1 MAAATA
7 HCTASSSGSR
17 NPRRPGTGRPHSVR
31 EVIDS
36 VERVTG
42 RPVSWTMAPRR
53 AGDPAVLYA
62 APQKAQAELHWKPK
76 FTEID
81 VIVRTAWDWRRAH
94 PRGYRATSTHS

>member
-1 MAAATA
+1 M
-7 HCTASSSGSR
+7 
-17 NPRRPGTGRPHSVR
+17 R

-62 APQKAQAELHWKPK
+62 APQKAQAELHWKPR
-76 FTEID
+76 FPEID
-81 VIVRTAWDWRRAH
+81 AIVRTAWTWRRAH
-94 PRGYRATSTHS
+94 PQGHRATSTHS